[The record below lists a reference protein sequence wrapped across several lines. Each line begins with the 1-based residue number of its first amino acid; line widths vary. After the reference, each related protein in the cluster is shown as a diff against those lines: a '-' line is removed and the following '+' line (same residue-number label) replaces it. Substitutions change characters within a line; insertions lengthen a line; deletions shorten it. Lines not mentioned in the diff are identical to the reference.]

1 MPDTSDTPNPSVR
14 SPYARLDAIQW
25 KAMARLIPPPGLDL
39 GAFMEAHLKLPA
51 SMSSL
56 PGPIRLHKWQRGV
69 ASAIS
74 NPDIR
79 RVSVMKSARVGY
91 TTLLLGALGD
101 VIANRPAP
109 TLMFFPVLDD
119 CRAFAIDHLEP
130 VCAASPILRNAL
142 SDDQDEAGRN
152 TILAKRFPN
161 GFLAI
166 IPARSPRA
174 MQMRTAKNVFFDE
187 VDQMEVT
194 DQGDPISLGIM
205 RSQTFAQRKILMGG
219 TPVFEE
225 TSRILR
231 AYNEGDG
238 RIFQVVPPCCGAP
251 VEIELKMIEWPEGKP
266 EEAAFRCPS
275 CNELVAERF
284 KPQMVEAG
292 DWRITRPHVRDH
304 ASFRVNSLISLTPNT
319 SWGEIAAD
327 FLLKKRAPDTLQTFV
342 NLTLGQPWRTEGEA
356 IDMSELQESAEA
368 FGLHAIPEAVRVIT
382 VGLDVQR
389 DRLEM
394 TFVGFSESETFVLG
408 HDVIWGDPKEH
419 TTWAEVDDAI
429 KTRWKHPLG
438 GTIGVEACACDAG
451 DGETMEYVLAFAKE
465 RNRVYAIKGV
475 AGFQK
480 PIIEKSHTKGS
491 KLFLVGVDSVRAR
504 LMTHLRKSW
513 HFSNTLSADWFEQ
526 FSGERLQVKYVH
538 NTAVRKFVPIM
549 GIRQEAKDCVVY
561 ALAARNQV
569 KLDLTRRENELREIT
584 QPPKFP
590 TVHRSKWMQQGRWRD

>member
-1 MPDTSDTPNPSVR
+1 MAEPSNRAVR
-14 SPYARLDAIQW
+14 PPYARLDAIQRA
-25 KAMARLIPPPGLDL
+25 AMARLIPPPAMDL
-39 GAFMEAHLKLPA
+39 GEFMEEHIRLPA
-51 SMSSL
+51 SASSL

-69 ASAIS
+69 ATAIS
-74 NPDIR
+74 DPEIR
-79 RVSVMKSARVGY
+79 RVSVMKSARVGW
-91 TTLLLGALGD
+91 TTLLIGALGD
-101 VIANRPAP
+101 TIANRPAP
-109 TLMFFPVLDD
+109 TLFFLPVLDD
-119 CRAFAIDHLEP
+119 CRAFVVDFLEP

-161 GFLAI
+161 GFLVV
-166 IPARSPRA
+166 IPARSPRSL
-174 MQMRTAKNVFFDE
+174 QMRTAKNVYFDE

-225 TSRILR
+225 TSRIVR

-238 RIFQVVPPCCGAP
+238 RIFEVVPPCCGAP
-251 VEIELKMIEWPEGKP
+251 VEVELKMIEWPEGKP

-275 CNELVAERF
+275 CNELVLERY

-319 SWGEIAAD
+319 SWADIAQD
-327 FLLKKRAPDTLQTFV
+327 FLVKKKAPDTLQTFI
-342 NLTLGQPWRTEGEA
+342 NLTLGQAWRTEGER
-356 IDMSELQESAEA
+356 IEMSELQERAEP

-419 TTWAEVDDAI
+419 TTWAEADDKI

-438 GTIGVEACACDAG
+438 GTIGVDACACDAG
-451 DGETMEYVLAFAKE
+451 DGENMAYVQAFAKA
-465 RNRVYAIKGV
+465 RNRVYAIKGE

-480 PIIEKSHTKGS
+480 PIIKASKTHGS
-491 KLFLVGVDSVRAR
+491 DLFLVGRDSVRMR
-504 LMTHLRKSW
+504 IVQQVRKSW

-526 FSGERLQVKYVH
+526 FSSERLDIRYVH
-538 NTAVRKFVPIM
+538 NTPVRRFVPTM
-549 GIRQEAKDCVVY
+549 GRRQEAKDCVVY
-561 ALAARNQV
+561 AVAVREQV
-569 KLDLTRRENELREIT
+569 KLDLTRRFNELKEIV
-584 QPPKFP
+584 QPPAFP
-590 TVHRSKWMQQGRWRD
+590 AVIRSKFLDRGKWD